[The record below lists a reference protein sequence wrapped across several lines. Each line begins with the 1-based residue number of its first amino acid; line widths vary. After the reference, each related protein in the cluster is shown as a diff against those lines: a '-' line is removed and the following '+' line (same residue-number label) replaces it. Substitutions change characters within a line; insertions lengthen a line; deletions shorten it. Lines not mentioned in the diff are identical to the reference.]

1 MYKQKKGAGIGER
14 GSACVARTTM
24 SIWDKLWARKQLF
37 QGLITTLFIRY
48 IDDIRIYLHPINKG
62 WSWDVD
68 RWTYDDTVE
77 DDLSYEERTRRN
89 ILLSLNTNLDS
100 IRLTVEGES
109 DFKSGMLPTLDF
121 QTKVRDDWEVEFKYY
136 EKPMSSGLVIQQGTV
151 PSKQTIFSSLR

>member
-1 MYKQKKGAGIGER
+1 M
-14 GSACVARTTM
+14 
-24 SIWDKLWARKQLF
+24 
-37 QGLITTLFIRY
+37 
-48 IDDIRIYLHPINKG
+48 
-62 WSWDVD
+62 
-68 RWTYDDTVE
+68 E

-136 EKPMSSGLVIQQGTV
+136 EKPMSSGLVIQRGTAL
-151 PSKQTIFSSLR
+151 SKQTIFSSLRQELIRRLCNISDHLRKAE